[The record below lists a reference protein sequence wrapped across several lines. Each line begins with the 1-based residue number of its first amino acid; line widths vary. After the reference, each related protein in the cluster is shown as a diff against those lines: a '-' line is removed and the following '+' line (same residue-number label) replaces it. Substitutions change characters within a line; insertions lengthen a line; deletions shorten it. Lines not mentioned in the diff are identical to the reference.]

1 MDPRP
6 TISVL
11 VIDDSAHNR
20 RMLTQLLQS
29 EPDIQVVEWAVD
41 GEEGLR
47 KVLELR
53 PDVVTVDLEMPRLG
67 GYTFLRLLRN
77 AAPTPV
83 IVISSYSHKAD
94 VFKALELGAF
104 DFIAKPQKLTPE
116 VRESLRAE
124 LVEKVRAARLVRR
137 AGARRGADLAPRE
150 PPPPKGPQ
158 EVPLVVAVAA
168 STGGPPAVQRLLEAL
183 AVEPTPCVLVC
194 QHMPAQ
200 FTKAFAERLDRIG
213 PFNVTEAAEGD
224 RLIAGHVYIA
234 PGGRHMTV
242 EERDGAVVL
251 KVAPQGEKDRY
262 APSADRLFSS
272 VARTLGSRSL
282 AVVLT
287 GMGADGAAGAREVH
301 QAGGEVWAE
310 SEETAVVFGMPQE
323 AIATGL
329 VRRVL
334 PLGEMGP
341 ALVSFVRRR
350 R

>member
-1 MDPRP
+1 MSVRP
-6 TISVL
+6 PVTVL

-20 RMLTQLLQS
+20 RMLIELLES
-29 EPDIQVVEWAVD
+29 EPDIQVLDWAGD

-47 KVLELR
+47 KVVDLR

-77 AAPTPV
+77 TAPTPV
-83 IVISSYSHKAD
+83 IVISSYSHKTD

-104 DFIAKPQKLTPE
+104 DFIAKPQKSTADT
-116 VRESLRAE
+116 RESLRLE
-124 LVEKVRAARLVRR
+124 LMEKVRAARMVRR
-137 AGARRGADLAPRE
+137 GSTPRREARKPPAPLE
-150 PPPPKGPQ
+150 TQ
-158 EVPLVVAVAA
+158 ELPFVVAVAA

-183 AVEPTPCVLVC
+183 AAEPTPCVLVC

-200 FTKAFAERLDRIG
+200 FTRAFAERLDRIG
-213 PFNVTEAAEGD
+213 PFHVTEACEGD
-224 RLIAGHVYIA
+224 RIVPGHVYIA
-234 PGGRHMTV
+234 PGGRHM
-242 EERDGAVVL
+242 VL
-251 KVAPQGEKDRY
+251 AEKEGRLELKIPAQGGKDRY
-262 APSADRLFSS
+262 APSADRLFTS
-272 VARTLGSRSL
+272 VARTLGSKAL

-287 GMGADGAAGAREVH
+287 GMGSDGAAGVREVH
-301 QAGGEVWAE
+301 HAGGEVWAE

-323 AIATGL
+323 AIATGV

-341 ALVSFVRRR
+341 ALVTAARRR